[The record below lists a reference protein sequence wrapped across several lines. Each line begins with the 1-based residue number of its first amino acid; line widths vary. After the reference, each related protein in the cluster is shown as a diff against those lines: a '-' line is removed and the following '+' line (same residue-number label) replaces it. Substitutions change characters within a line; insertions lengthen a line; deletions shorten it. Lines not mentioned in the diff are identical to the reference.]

1 VHNQNPAVVLEDVD
15 PEVNR
20 PGRQVTGSI
29 TRPTHPDVAPE
40 AVALSKQLAIVMKQ
54 RSTQL
59 GFMEI
64 TNYYYEHPNGDVRR
78 GGGDPGIARNAY
90 GLLGTERLA
99 AGETGPLGG
108 SVLMEIGGL
117 NSRGQKSV
125 GMLRNNVREMLEAV
139 LVATADGSLTAIDP
153 AEVDHLLPPGQESD
167 KPLNDPHE

>member
-1 VHNQNPAVVLEDVD
+1 
-15 PEVNR
+15 
-20 PGRQVTGSI
+20 
-29 TRPTHPDVAPE
+29 
-40 AVALSKQLAIVMKQ
+40 MKQ

-78 GGGDPGIARNAY
+78 GGAIQALPETHTACGDRA
-90 GLLGTERLA
+90 TA

-125 GMLRNNVREMLEAV
+125 GMLRNNCVKCLRPCLSQ
-139 LVATADGSLTAIDP
+139 LPTAA
-153 AEVDHLLPPGQESD
+153 
-167 KPLNDPHE
+167 

>member
-1 VHNQNPAVVLEDVD
+1 
-15 PEVNR
+15 
-20 PGRQVTGSI
+20 
-29 TRPTHPDVAPE
+29 
-40 AVALSKQLAIVMKQ
+40 MKQ

-78 GGGDPGIARNAY
+78 GGDPGIARNAY

-99 AGETGPLGG
+99 ASETGPLGG

-117 NSRGQKSV
+117 NSRSQKSV

-139 LVATADGSLTAIDP
+139 LVATADGSLTATTQQRPIAFCHPDRRARSRSTIP
-153 AEVDHLLPPGQESD
+153 TNSAE
-167 KPLNDPHE
+167 